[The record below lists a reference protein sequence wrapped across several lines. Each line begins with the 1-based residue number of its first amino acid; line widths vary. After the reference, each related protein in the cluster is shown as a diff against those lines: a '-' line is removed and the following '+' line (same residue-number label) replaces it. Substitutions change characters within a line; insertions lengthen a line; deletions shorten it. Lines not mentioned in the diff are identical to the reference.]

1 MDRLRQIFLDDLT
14 KELVILKENT
24 SNYQLSHFYQTELT
38 DSITLLHSKNTDKI
52 LVEALT
58 HQGTPIDN
66 IEILDLNTIR
76 INFASQISGIINIFT
91 FE

>member
-1 MDRLRQIFLDDLT
+1 MERLRQIFLDDIT
-14 KELVILKENT
+14 KELVILKENS
-24 SNYQLSHFYQTELT
+24 SNYELSNFFQTELT

-52 LVEALT
+52 IVEALT

-76 INFASQISGIINIFT
+76 INFASPISGIINIIT